1 MPDWLTTAKLAPNID
16 SGNLLPRP
24 EMLQALDGAVPR
36 RLVLVCAPAGYGK
49 TSALA
54 QWWESQKIQSV
65 RCAWLTLEQYDAK
78 PGRFLA
84 YVSASCLAAQFKAD
98 TPIPQSLRAASKY
111 EADSDVA
118 ALTNALQK
126 CKGRH
131 TLVLD
136 NFHEA
141 DNRDTAAI
149 VHAMLASLP
158 RTFQVVIAS
167 RRYPSGI
174 GLANLL
180 AQDDAVV
187 LTEANLRFT
196 EDEARAY
203 LQRSAGVEVAARI
216 CEAAVKKS
224 EGWPVAIQFFGRR
237 LSKGKDTKDILR
249 QIDGR
254 NATFAD
260 YFTELVFNQQSP
272 EVQDFLLRTAF
283 LRLLNGDLTNDICS
297 IKSGWRILERLARDN
312 LFVRP
317 VDDNREWYAR
327 HRLFQQYLE
336 AKARHQENIEPSQI
350 YAAAASWCL
359 DNGHKADGLNYAT
372 LSRSAAVIAATL
384 EALGGWQYVV
394 GQGNVANVG
403 EALARVDEGTLQRFP
418 RVWLAKIYLDLKAG
432 EPERA
437 EREFKRF
444 SQAIDSGQPTQ
455 PLADGELQVF
465 RSMVSV
471 YCDHDVRAGAQEPNP
486 LDALECAAQYDHGF
500 LQAVRCNLLCVLYGQ
515 HSQFEQAF
523 KAGDKAL
530 GHFRQLGSLYGEIFV
545 LFHQGYL
552 LHLQGRLR
560 QAWLVLME
568 GCELAAK
575 SFGQDSGLN
584 AIGSAFLA
592 GVAYERNDSVR
603 ASQHLE
609 AALPQI
615 ERFDAWLE
623 VYITAYATALALAF
637 AEEDE
642 EKANEMLRRAI
653 STADGRG
660 LPRLAQAISAC
671 FRCHQLQRAME
682 TGRSESLVEFDP
694 SGSDAHPLTQ
704 HFAVCASGW
713 QLMSQQQFAWA
724 AKHFA
729 DQAEASKTSG
739 QMRDYVSLT
748 VLQGMAE
755 LNDNRQDAALSTL
768 QRALVAGAAEGVKRP
783 FLEQGAACVALL
795 KQIAQQLQGRP
806 DHDALGAFLKE
817 LLTEIYIAKPPAP
830 KGDNLLTP
838 REREILQSLV
848 QNCSNKEIA
857 NLMGISVNTVKFHL
871 KNIFLKLEAYSR
883 KDVVRSV
890 VRKRLI

>member
-1 MPDWLTTAKLAPNID
+1 MRDWLTTAKLAPNIG
-16 SGNLLPRP
+16 SGNLLPRH
-24 EMLQALDGAVPR
+24 EVLQALDRAAPS

-54 QWWESQKIQSV
+54 QWWKSSKIQSA

-84 YVSASCLAAQFKAD
+84 YVSASCRAAQFNAN
-98 TPIPQSLRAASKY
+98 TPIPQSLREASRF

-118 ALTNALQK
+118 ALMNALQE
-126 CKGRH
+126 CEGRH

-141 DNRDTAAI
+141 DNSDTAAI
-149 VHAMLASLP
+149 VRNMLANLP
-158 RTFQVVIAS
+158 RSFQVVIAS
-167 RRYPSGI
+167 RRYPTGI

-196 EDEARAY
+196 KDEAKAY
-203 LQRSAGVEVAARI
+203 LQRSSGVEVADPI
-216 CEAAVKKS
+216 CEAVVENS
-224 EGWPVAIQFFGRR
+224 EGWPVAVQFFRRR
-237 LSKGKDTKDILR
+237 LSKGKDAQEILR
-249 QIDGR
+249 QLNGR
-254 NATFAD
+254 NAAIAD
-260 YFTELVFNQQSP
+260 YFTEVVFSEQPP
-272 EVQDFLLRTAF
+272 ERQDFLLRTAF
-283 LRLLNGDLTNDICS
+283 LRLLNGDLANDICG
-297 IKSGWRILERLARDN
+297 IKSGWHILERLARDN

-317 VDDNREWYAR
+317 VDESREWYAH

-336 AKARHQENIEPSQI
+336 AKARRQENIEPSQI

-359 DNGHKADGLNYAT
+359 DNGHKADGLNYAS
-372 LSRSAAVIAATL
+372 LSRSAEVIATTL

-403 EALARVDEGTLQRFP
+403 EAVALVDIGTLRRFP

-444 SQAIDSGQPTQ
+444 SQAINSGQPTR
-455 PLADGELQVF
+455 PLADGELQIF
-465 RSMVSV
+465 RRMISL
-471 YCDHDVRAGAQEPNP
+471 YCDHDVGAGAQESNAI
-486 LDALECAAQYDHGF
+486 DALEGAAQYDHGF
-500 LQAVRCNLLCVLYGQ
+500 LQAVRSNLLCVLYGQ
-515 HSQFEQAF
+515 CGQFEQAF
-523 KAGDKAL
+523 RAGDKAI
-530 GHFRQLGSLYGEIFV
+530 GHFRQLGSLYGEIFM

-568 GCELAAK
+568 GYDLATK

-592 GVAYERNDSVR
+592 GVAYERNDNVR
-603 ASQHLE
+603 ASQLLK

-623 VYITAYATALALAF
+623 VYIIAYATAVALAF

-642 EKANEMLRRAI
+642 EKANEMLGRAI
-653 STADGRG
+653 STADARG

-682 TGRSESLVEFDP
+682 TGRSDGLVESEP
-694 SGSDAHPLTQ
+694 SDSDAHPLTQ
-704 HFAVCASGW
+704 HFSVCASGW

-729 DQAEASKTSG
+729 DQAEASKASG
-739 QMRDYVSLT
+739 QMRDYVALT
-748 VLQGMAE
+748 VLQSIAE
-755 LNDNRQDAALSTL
+755 LNDDRQNAALSTL
-768 QRALVAGAAEGVKRP
+768 QRALAVGAVDGIKRP
-783 FLEQGAACVALL
+783 FLEQGAACAALL
-795 KQIAQQLQGRP
+795 KQIAQQLRGRSS
-806 DHDALGAFLKE
+806 HGVLSAFLKE
-817 LLTEIYIAKPPAP
+817 LLTEIYITKPAAP

-890 VRKRLI
+890 VRKQLI